1 MSKNRS
7 VLAGGTLVVLA
18 VLFVAAIVLS
28 NVLFR
33 GWRIDLTENDLYTL
47 SDGTK
52 RVLAEIPE
60 PINLYFYFSEDTASD
75 RAELQPVRD
84 YATRVREMLEEMA
97 ALSGGKI
104 RLQVVDPL
112 PFSEEE
118 DKAASYGLQAIP
130 ITAAG
135 ENIYFGLAGT
145 NSTDGQMIV
154 PFFQPDKEAF
164 LEYDVAKLIHGLS
177 TSAKPKVAFISGLE
191 MAPGFDPATRQ
202 VRQGW
207 AVYTSLSELFDVK
220 QITTTSPFTIEKDV
234 GTLVV
239 VHPKAL
245 PDDALYAIDQ
255 FVLRGGKLALFV
267 DPHAELDQA
276 AADPENP
283 QAAMFADR
291 SSDVAKLFKAWG
303 VEYDK
308 GKVLLDAEHALPVQA
323 QQGAAPVRHLAILGM
338 NAKSMSQDDVVT
350 AQLES
355 VNFSSAGVIRLA
367 QDSPLT
373 LVPLIQSSGESML
386 AASDRLKFLADPS
399 ELFRDFVAS
408 NDHYVLAGRLRG
420 KLKTAFPERTGEGHL
435 AESSGD
441 VDMIVVAD
449 TDVLSDRLWVQVGR
463 MFDQTIM
470 NAFASNGDF
479 AVNAI
484 DNLTGSSALISVR
497 GRATSSRPFTT
508 VEALRRTA
516 DDKYRATERELNEQL
531 AETERKLNELQSGK
545 SAESALILSPEQKAE
560 IDSFQK
566 KKVDIRKKLRGVRRE
581 LDADIER
588 LGTSLKLINI
598 LLVPLLVVVAALGFW
613 WQRRRRVAVAQ

>member
-1 MSKNRS
+1 
-7 VLAGGTLVVLA
+7 
-18 VLFVAAIVLS
+18 
-28 NVLFR
+28 
-33 GWRIDLTENDLYTL
+33 
-47 SDGTK
+47 
-52 RVLAEIPE
+52 
-60 PINLYFYFSEDTASD
+60 
-75 RAELQPVRD
+75 
-84 YATRVREMLEEMA
+84 
-97 ALSGGKI
+97 
-104 RLQVVDPL
+104 
-112 PFSEEE
+112 
-118 DKAASYGLQAIP
+118 
-130 ITAAG
+130 
-135 ENIYFGLAGT
+135 
-145 NSTDGQMIV
+145 
-154 PFFQPDKEAF
+154 
-164 LEYDVAKLIHGLS
+164 
-177 TSAKPKVAFISGLE
+177 

-220 QITTTSPFTIEKDV
+220 QIATTGPFTIDKDV

-245 PDDALYAIDQ
+245 SDDALYAIDQ
-255 FVLRGGKLALFV
+255 FVMRGGKLALFV
-267 DPHAELDQA
+267 DPHAELDQSG
-276 AADPENP
+276 ADPENP

-291 SSDVAKLFKAWG
+291 SSDVAKLFQAWG

-308 GKVLLDAEHALPVQA
+308 SKVLLDAAHALPVQA

-338 NAKSMSQDDVVT
+338 DAKSMSQDDVVT

-367 QDSPLT
+367 EGSTLTLSPL
-373 LVPLIQSSGESML
+373 VQSSGESML

-399 ELFRDFVAS
+399 ELFRDFVPTK
-408 NDHYVLAGRLRG
+408 DHFVLAGRLRG
-420 KLKTAFPERTGEGHL
+420 PLKTAFPDRSGDGHL
-435 AESSGD
+435 AESKD
-441 VDMIVVAD
+441 PVDMIVVAD

-463 MFDQTIM
+463 MFNQTIM

-531 AETERKLNELQSGK
+531 VETERKINELQSGK

-566 KKVDIRKKLRGVRRE
+566 KKVEIRKKLRGVRRE